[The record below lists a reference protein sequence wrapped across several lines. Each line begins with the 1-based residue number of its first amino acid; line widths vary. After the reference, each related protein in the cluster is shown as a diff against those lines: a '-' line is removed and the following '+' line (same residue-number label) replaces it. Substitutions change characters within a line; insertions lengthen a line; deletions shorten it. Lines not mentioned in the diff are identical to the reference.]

1 MLGQQPDVRLIVHPL
16 IQTYIDRYH
25 RPQIHTYGDHV
36 LGQPC
41 FCVFRVASG
50 DSTGVLEVSLSGH
63 KSLWYDLEKL
73 CRTGSPMMDEQISM

>member
-1 MLGQQPDVRLIVHPL
+1 M
-16 IQTYIDRYH
+16 
-25 RPQIHTYGDHV
+25 

-63 KSLWYDLEKL
+63 KSLWCDLEKL